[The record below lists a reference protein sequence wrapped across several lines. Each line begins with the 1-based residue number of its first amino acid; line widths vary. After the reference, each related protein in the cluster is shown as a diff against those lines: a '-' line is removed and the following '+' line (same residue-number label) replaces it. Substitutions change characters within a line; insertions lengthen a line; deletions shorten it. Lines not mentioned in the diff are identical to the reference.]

1 MGTICLVKVAEME
14 VKKVAEREQVCTA
27 FQEDFRF
34 SMRVG

>member
-27 FQEDFRF
+27 FQKDFWF
-34 SMRVG
+34 STRVG